1 MLDNKILVNLYSLS
15 LGKNFE
21 IYLPVNEKVG
31 NISKLLNTTLFDSID
46 TNRNYILLNAE
57 NGITYKNNELIR
69 NTDMKNGTKLIL
81 I

>member
-57 NGITYKNNELIR
+57 NNI
-69 NTDMKNGTKLIL
+69 
-81 I
+81 